1 YFKDILGIDNIHAAS
16 KVHIG
21 INYMNENN
29 INPDEA
35 AFIGDTLH
43 DYEVAN
49 AMGVKCYLVEC
60 GHQSREVLEAAGVE
74 VLKNTCDIVERI

>member
-1 YFKDILGIDNIHAAS
+1 MKEHNIDPN
-16 KVHIG
+16 
-21 INYMNENN
+21 
-29 INPDEA
+29 EA

-43 DYEVAN
+43 DYEVAE

-60 GHQSREVLEAAGVE
+60 GHQSKEVLKAAGVE